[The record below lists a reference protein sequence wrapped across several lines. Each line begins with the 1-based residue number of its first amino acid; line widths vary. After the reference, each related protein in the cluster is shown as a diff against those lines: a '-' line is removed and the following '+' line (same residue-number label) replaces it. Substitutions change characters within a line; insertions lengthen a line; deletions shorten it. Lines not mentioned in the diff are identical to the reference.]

1 MTETLLVAV
10 RHQNDADYEDRLA
23 ETVRLI
29 EAADFSLA
37 LTVIQAME
45 EENVPSYV
53 KSGKLDEIRHHI
65 DAQSIDLVITQ
76 DELSPSQHRNLE
88 SALGVDV
95 IDRTQLILAIFASR
109 AKTREAKLQVQVA
122 TMRYLLPRT
131 LINVTSY
138 AGRQQGG
145 GARTRGSGEQKL
157 ELMKRATERQLHKAE
172 AELAE
177 MEDQRAVQ
185 RRQRQK
191 NQLFTVALVGYTNAG
206 KSTLL
211 NALVK
216 YAGEEE
222 SKQVSMKDRLFETL
236 QTASRRIAL
245 NGQPMIITDT
255 VGFVSHLPHTLVK
268 AFRSTLEE
276 VNDADLL
283 VHVVDGSSPLAGR
296 QAEVTLETLIEI
308 EADQQPRITVYNK
321 SDKAWSAVPAE
332 ALAISAL
339 NGQGIAEL
347 VSELIRQMDRLQP
360 ILSYH
365 IPYEHMALVSALK
378 KTYPVVSLVNTDTGT
393 LIKVR
398 AHAVYEPAK
407 AYLISSHERASS

>member
-1 MTETLLVAV
+1 MTETLLVAI
-10 RHQNDADYEDRLA
+10 RHQNDTDFDDRIA
-23 ETVRLI
+23 ETIRLI
-29 EAADFSLA
+29 EAADFNHV

-53 KSGKLDEIRHHI
+53 KSGKLDELRTHI
-65 DAQSIDLVITQ
+65 EAQAIELVVTQ

-88 SALGVDV
+88 QALGVDV

-131 LINVTSY
+131 LINVTAY

-157 ELMKRATERQLHKAE
+157 ELMKRTTEKQLHKAE

-177 MEDQRAVQ
+177 MEHQRSVQ

-211 NALVK
+211 NALVS

-222 SKQVSMKDRLFETL
+222 SKRVSMKDRLFETL
-236 QTASRRIAL
+236 QTASRRITL
-245 NGQPMIITDT
+245 NGQAMIITDT
-255 VGFVSHLPHTLVK
+255 VGFVSHLPTTLIK

-283 VHVVDGSSPLAGR
+283 VHVVDGSSALAGR
-296 QAEVTLETLIEI
+296 QAEVTLETLKEI
-308 EADQQPRITVYNK
+308 EADQQPMITVYNK
-321 SDKAWSAVPAE
+321 ADIGWSAVPVD
-332 ALAISAL
+332 ALAISAK
-339 NGQGIAEL
+339 QGTGIDIL
-347 VSELIRQMDRLQP
+347 VKLLIQRMDELQP
-360 ILSYH
+360 ILTYD
-365 IPYEHMALVSALK
+365 IPYEAMALVNALK
-378 KTYPVVSLVNTDTGT
+378 KTYPLVSMVNTDTGT

-398 AHAVYEPAK
+398 AHAVYEPAR
-407 AYLISSHERASS
+407 AYLTSQERVS

>member
-10 RHQNDADYEDRLA
+10 RHQNEPDFEDRIA

-29 EAADFSLA
+29 EAADFHPA

-53 KSGKLDEIRHHI
+53 KSGKLEELRTHI
-65 DAQSIDLVITQ
+65 QAQSIDLVVTQ

-88 SALGVDV
+88 QALGVDV

-145 GARTRGSGEQKL
+145 GARNRGSGEQKL
-157 ELMKRATERQLHKAE
+157 ELMKRATEKQLYKAE

-211 NALVK
+211 NALVT
-216 YAGEEE
+216 YAGEED
-222 SKQVSMKDRLFETL
+222 SKRVAMKDRLFETL
-236 QTASRRIAL
+236 QTASRRINL

-255 VGFVSHLPHTLVK
+255 VGFVSHLPHTLIK

-283 VHVVDGSSPLAGR
+283 VHVVDGSSSLAGR
-296 QAEVTLETLIEI
+296 QAEVTLETLREI
-308 EADQQPRITVYNK
+308 GADQQPMITVYNK
-321 SDKAWSAVPAE
+321 ADIGWSAVPAH
-332 ALAISAL
+332 ALAVSAL
-339 NGQGIAEL
+339 VGSGIDVLAKAL
-347 VSELIRQMDRLQP
+347 VTRMDELQP
-360 ILSYH
+360 ILTYA
-365 IPYEHMALVSALK
+365 IPYEAMALVNALK
-378 KTYPVVSLVNTDTGT
+378 KTYPLVSMINTDTGT

-398 AHAVYEPAK
+398 AHAVYEPAR
-407 AYLISSHERASS
+407 AYLTTQERTS

>member
-1 MTETLLVAV
+1 MIETLLVAV
-10 RHQNDADYEDRLA
+10 RHQNEPDFEDRLT
-23 ETVRLI
+23 ETARLI
-29 EAADFSLA
+29 EAADFNLA

-45 EENVPSYV
+45 EDHVPSYV
-53 KSGKLDEIRHHI
+53 KTGKLDEIRTHI
-65 DAQSIDLVITQ
+65 HAQAIDLVITQ
-76 DELSPSQHRNLE
+76 DELSPSKHRNLE
-88 SALGVDV
+88 AALGVDV
-95 IDRTQLILAIFASR
+95 IDRTQLILTIFASR

-131 LINVTSY
+131 LINVTAF

-145 GARTRGSGEQKL
+145 SARTRGSGEQKL
-157 ELMKRATERQLHKAE
+157 ELMKRATEKQLHKAE

-211 NALVK
+211 NALVNF
-216 YAGEEE
+216 AGEEE
-222 SKQVSMKDRLFETL
+222 SKRVVMRDRLFETL
-236 QTASRRIAL
+236 QTASRNL
-245 NGQPMIITDT
+245 SLKGQAMIITDT
-255 VGFVSHLPHTLVK
+255 VGFVSHLPTPLIK

-283 VHVVDGSSPLAGR
+283 VHVVDGSSVLAAR
-296 QAEVTLETLIEI
+296 QAEVTLETLKEI
-308 EADQQPRITVYNK
+308 GADHHPMITVYNK
-321 SDKAWSAVPAE
+321 ADVAWSAVPTH

-339 NGQGIAEL
+339 HGEGIEAL
-347 VSELIRQMDRLQP
+347 VDELIRRMDELQP
-360 ILSYH
+360 IVAYH
-365 IPYEHMALVSALK
+365 IPYEAMALVNTLK
-378 KTYPVVSLVNTDTGT
+378 KTYPLVSMVNTETGT

-398 AHAVYEPAK
+398 AHAVYEPAR
-407 AYLISSHERASS
+407 AYVTSSQERASS